1 MHQKHTK
8 TAEYALQRDGLQIP
22 GSVVMIQLVVMLW
35 CKGSRKKNFL
45 H

>member
-22 GSVVMIQLVVMLW
+22 GSVVLIQWVILIW
-35 CKGSRKKNFL
+35 IKEAAKKVPS
-45 H
+45 